1 MELKGRGR
9 RATVSLLAVPVCYC
23 LAARLAEAQTET
35 PSPQAP
41 PPSAQSG
48 KQNKQTPYPTQLNL
62 ELHATPE
69 DAKRIL
75 SSVDGLLN
83 FSSEHSGLPIHSHV
97 QGQLIDR
104 KGVKEKEEAELNKAD
119 VMARLER
126 SGLVLKKLGLIPRDF
141 DLRSFVLDSPKD
153 ALAGFYDPSTKIFY
167 MLDWVPVEAQ
177 LPVMAHELT
186 HALQDQ
192 YVGLEKWMK
201 IAAAPGED
209 DSWENGRDE
218 PAIARRAAA
227 EGQATAVM
235 LDYILAPYGR
245 TLADAPS
252 IDRDAIQGIMQRGT
266 QPSLLRAPRYIR
278 ESAVF
283 PYTYGLEFIH
293 EVLKKGGK
301 ERAFAAVLKNPPE
314 NTHQVMHPTA
324 YLAGERIAP
333 LTVPQLQTTL
343 GNNYE
348 RLDQGTFGEF
358 DALMFGQQ
366 YSSYEKARQISTQW
380 RGGYYYAG
388 QRQKVKTEAK
398 SDASGAADLKPAASP
413 SSAAKPSEDLDSV
426 ALFLLSRWSSP
437 AAARQFADLYASSVT
452 QRYASATSRRAS
464 AKAKEAGERAL
475 VWDTPGG
482 PVSIETRGL
491 LVLVMETFDDA
502 IASKLRSAAW
512 TRTESAGRLDSPQ
525 GSH

>member
-83 FSSEHSGLPIHSHV
+83 FSSEHSGLPVHSHV

-104 KGVKEKEEAELNKAD
+104 KGVKEKKETELSKAD

-126 SGLVLKKLGLIPRDF
+126 SALVLKKLGLVPRDL
-141 DLRSFVLDSPKD
+141 DLRSFMLDTTNDP
-153 ALAGFYDPSTKIFY
+153 LAGFYDPATKIFY

-201 IAAAPGED
+201 IAAAGGED

-235 LDYILAPYGR
+235 VDYILAPYGR

-252 IDRDAIQGIMQRGT
+252 IDADTIQGILQRGT
-266 QPSLLRAPRYIR
+266 QPALLRAPRYIR

-283 PYTYGLEFIH
+283 PYTYGLAFIY

-333 LTVPQLQTTL
+333 LIVPQLQTTL
-343 GNNYE
+343 GSNYE

-388 QRQKVKTEAK
+388 RLQKVKTEGK
-398 SDASGAADLKPAASP
+398 SDASGTADSKPAASP
-413 SSAAKPSEDLDSV
+413 ASEAKPIEDPGSV
-426 ALFLLSRWSSP
+426 ALFLLSRWTSP
-437 AAARQFADLYASSVT
+437 VAARQFADLYASSVT
-452 QRYASATSRRAS
+452 QRYASATGRRAS
-464 AKAKEAGERAL
+464 AKVKEAGERVLA
-475 VWDTPGG
+475 WDTPEG
-482 PVSIETRGL
+482 PVSIETRGP
-491 LVLVMETFDDA
+491 LVLVMESFDDA

-512 TRTESAGRLDSPQ
+512 IRTELAGRLESPQ